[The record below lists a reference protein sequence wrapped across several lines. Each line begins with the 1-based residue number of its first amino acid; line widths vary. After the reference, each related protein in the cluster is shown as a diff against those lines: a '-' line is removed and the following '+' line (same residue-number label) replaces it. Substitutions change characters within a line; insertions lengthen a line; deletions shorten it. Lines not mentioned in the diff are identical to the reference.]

1 MIFEDNINRRMF
13 HFCLT
18 SPFRGSAF
26 KQIMQDKPV
35 ERKSL
40 NSRFLPLKNRNGRKY
55 VIYYP
60 GIFLLLNI
68 LGKNGKLVS
77 WLGGGAR
84 VRRG

>member
-1 MIFEDNINRRMF
+1 
-13 HFCLT
+13 
-18 SPFRGSAF
+18 
-26 KQIMQDKPV
+26 MQDKPV

-77 WLGGGAR
+77 WLGGGQEWEEADLF
-84 VRRG
+84 